1 MAAGGQVMKQ
11 TAMADR
17 GGARETDDEDRGR
30 DPDLL
35 KREADSRDG
44 RIKMRREQQ
53 RKKELA
59 RKLAKR
65 KRMFKVAGAWLGVI
79 FIGFLAAAWFS
90 PEVIKWL
97 GTVK

>member
-1 MAAGGQVMKQ
+1 MKQ

-17 GGARETDDEDRGR
+17 GDARDTDGDDRGR
-30 DPDLL
+30 DPALL
-35 KREADSRDG
+35 KREAESRDSR
-44 RIKMRREQQ
+44 IKIRREQQ

-65 KRMFKVAGAWLGVI
+65 KRMFNVAGAWLGVI

-90 PEVIKWL
+90 PALINWL
-97 GTVK
+97 HTR

>member
-1 MAAGGQVMKQ
+1 MKQ

-17 GGARETDDEDRGR
+17 SGARDADGDDRGR
-30 DPDLL
+30 DPALL
-35 KREADSRDG
+35 RREAESRDG

-59 RKLAKR
+59 RKIAKR

-79 FIGFLAAAWFS
+79 FLGFLVAAWFG
-90 PEVIKWL
+90 PVIINTL
-97 GTVK
+97 GK